1 MKINQI
7 LFLFFIILAFSCCNR
22 TSLNQK
28 KGSDLIESNKIGIQ
42 TEISYD
48 TLDGIFLYESYV
60 ESYISGEDAVTK
72 VGGMIDGD
80 LSVNLKNYKQGY
92 YIIDLNRLMREK
104 ENHLSL
110 DFNPITVTP
119 LQSHLEE
126 IFWTHSGYN
135 ETEFNPFCGLY
146 YKRFYLKAV
155 AVNIGKIM
163 QKTPL
168 FLECKDFKEYKD
180 KNNGKNYECH
190 KLSTYLVTNVIEWKE
205 VE

>member
-7 LFLFFIILAFSCCNR
+7 LILFLIILPFSCSNR
-22 TSLNQK
+22 TSLNQR
-28 KGSDLIESNKIGIQ
+28 KGSDLIESKEIGIQ

-80 LSVNLKNYKQGY
+80 LSVNLKNYKKGY
-92 YIIDLNRLMREK
+92 YIIDFNKLMREN
-104 ENHLSL
+104 ENHPSL
-110 DFNPITVTP
+110 DFNPITVAP

-126 IFWTHSGYN
+126 IFWTHSGDSDID
-135 ETEFNPFCGLY
+135 FNPYCGLY
-146 YKRFYLKAV
+146 YKRFYMKSV
-155 AVNIGKIM
+155 VVNIGQIY

-168 FLECKDFKEYKD
+168 FLDCEYFMEYKI
-180 KNNGKNYECH
+180 KNNGENYEYNI
-190 KLSTYLVTNVIEWKE
+190 LSTYLVTNVIEWRE
-205 VE
+205 IE